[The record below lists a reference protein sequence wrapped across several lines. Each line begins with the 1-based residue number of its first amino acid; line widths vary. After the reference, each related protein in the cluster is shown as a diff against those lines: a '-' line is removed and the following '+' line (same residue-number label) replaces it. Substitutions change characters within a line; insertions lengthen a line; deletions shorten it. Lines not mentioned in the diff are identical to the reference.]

1 MEAPKDTALGAK
13 SNAALAKL
21 LEPISTAPPK
31 PQDLKLTE
39 VNINNNF
46 FKYRNCRVN
55 LDYRNLRRR

>member
-1 MEAPKDTALGAK
+1 MEAPKDASLGTK

-39 VNINNNF
+39 VNINNNI
-46 FKYRNCRVN
+46 FK
-55 LDYRNLRRR
+55 